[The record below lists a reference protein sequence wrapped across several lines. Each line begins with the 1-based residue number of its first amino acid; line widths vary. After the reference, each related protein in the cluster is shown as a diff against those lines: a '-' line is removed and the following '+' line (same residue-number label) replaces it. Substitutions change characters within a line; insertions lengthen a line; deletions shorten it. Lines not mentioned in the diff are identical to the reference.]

1 MAISGDTAA
10 RPASATVHDASKQ
23 IRNMVDEA
31 QCTLSF
37 VATLCGALLTADDS
51 PNIKDPSNLIYV
63 IEEKTEQT
71 NEWLRKIW
79 HAAAGMTVPGVVAA
93 EPAPAAAESDLAEC
107 ASHAQELEGIIRDVS
122 AALDAIG
129 QGGLLDA
136 APADEGDRE
145 QHNTASQL
153 VDMAARRL
161 RDYDRIPGTDL
172 SIKLRAEAGRRL

>member
-1 MAISGDTAA
+1 
-10 RPASATVHDASKQ
+10 
-23 IRNMVDEA
+23 
-31 QCTLSF
+31 
-37 VATLCGALLTADDS
+37 
-51 PNIKDPSNLIYV
+51 
-63 IEEKTEQT
+63 
-71 NEWLRKIW
+71 
-79 HAAAGMTVPGVVAA
+79 MTVPGVVAA